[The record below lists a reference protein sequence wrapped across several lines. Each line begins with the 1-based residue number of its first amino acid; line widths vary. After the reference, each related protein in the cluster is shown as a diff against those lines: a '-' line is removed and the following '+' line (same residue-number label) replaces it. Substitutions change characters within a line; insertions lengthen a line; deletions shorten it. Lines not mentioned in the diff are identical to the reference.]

1 MILYRTELAS
11 TELNSSKRTLG
22 LLERRLLL
30 FADGQRTIDQIRALV
45 SAPHAGELLYLLEK
59 NGYLTQSK
67 PKASGTEQPAASVYD
82 DIVGQLKPLIA
93 PIAANVLIE
102 RTKKLAMG
110 SGFIKPGP
118 RVGPPKPRVNV
129 PEPHADVP
137 SPQRDNSLENDPA
150 VRIDDAQLTA
160 IKRIITETSI
170 EHLGVFSRELL
181 DKTERAENALQLR
194 ACISQWHMA
203 MQESRTGREQ
213 CLDWLDQ
220 VTGLMMAEPAMALK
234 SA

>member
-1 MILYRTELAS
+1 M
-11 TELNSSKRTLG
+11 
-22 LLERRLLL
+22 LLSLICNIFSEKYH
-30 FADGQRTIDQIRALV
+30 IHIRV
-45 SAPHAGELLYLLEK
+45 E
-59 NGYLTQSK
+59 K

-82 DIVGQLKPLIA
+82 DIVGQLKPLIT

-118 RVGPPKPRVNV
+118 RVDPPK
-129 PEPHADVP
+129 PHADVP

-170 EHLGVFSRELL
+170 EHFGVFSRELL

-213 CLDWLDQ
+213 CLDWLGQ
-220 VTGLMMAEPAMALK
+220 VTGLMMAEPAKALK

>member
-45 SAPHAGELLYLLEK
+45 SAPNAGELLYLLEK

-67 PKASGTEQPAASVYD
+67 PKANGPEQPSISVYD
-82 DIVGQLKPLIA
+82 EIVSQLKPLIT
-93 PIAANVLIE
+93 PIVTNELYE
-102 RTKKLAMG
+102 RTKKQAIAFGMSHL
-110 SGFIKPGP
+110 KPNVDVQASQ
-118 RVGPPKPRVNV
+118 RVASMENRPAERIVEKPA
-129 PEPHADVP
+129 E
-137 SPQRDNSLENDPA
+137 
-150 VRIDDAQLTA
+150 RINERNLMA
-160 IKRIITETSI
+160 IKRIITETSMD
-170 EHLGVFSRELL
+170 HLGIFSRDLL
-181 DKTERAENALQLR
+181 DKTERALDAVQLR

-220 VTGLMMAEPAMALK
+220 VNGLMTAEPSVDLK